1 MTQEIIGSEP
11 SITEIKIIFE
21 KELVNLLD
29 KLKLISKEN
38 IENILEQQK
47 ICEKHV
53 NTRPGAMA
61 LNQSKI
67 EMFNDYNNKLSIN
80 DLFDM
85 NDSLKTLLISY
96 LEVNKV
102 TKDNPNHVRLKFEKD
117 SEKAKIISN
126 VGDGKNY
133 QLSFVIE
140 EQQSAQEYKIFKF
153 LTIFTVSFGLLI
165 MLFIKRLKK
174 LAHGAE

>member
-1 MTQEIIGSEP
+1 MLELNKKVFGNIMTQEIIGSEP

-67 EMFNDYNNKLSIN
+67 EMFNDYNNK
-80 DLFDM
+80 
-85 NDSLKTLLISY
+85 Y
-96 LEVNKV
+96 LE
-102 TKDNPNHVRLKFEKD
+102 
-117 SEKAKIISN
+117 KIKERI
-126 VGDGKNY
+126 D
-133 QLSFVIE
+133 
-140 EQQSAQEYKIFKF
+140 
-153 LTIFTVSFGLLI
+153 
-165 MLFIKRLKK
+165 
-174 LAHGAE
+174 

>member
-1 MTQEIIGSEP
+1 MPLKVQRGIVVSKKMLKTIVVKVENRYPHPIYSKTLRKTNKYLVHDKIGTCKLGDQVLIQQCRPLSRR
-11 SITEIKIIFE
+11 KHWV
-21 KELVNLLD
+21 LVQI
-29 KLKLISKEN
+29 ISK
-38 IENILEQQK
+38 
-47 ICEKHV
+47 
-53 NTRPGAMA
+53 
-61 LNQSKI
+61 S
-67 EMFNDYNNKLSIN
+67 
-80 DLFDM
+80 
-85 NDSLKTLLISY
+85 SLITY
-96 LEVNKV
+96 LEDNKV
-102 TKDNPNHVRLKFEKD
+102 TMADPNHVILKFEKD